1 MFRYLN
7 IFSLFADMTLKLS
20 LGLIFF
26 NYGYGKLLKLING
39 EGSGLIG
46 MVASI
51 PFFGNYPVFFSWT
64 LALTETLV
72 IFAFIYGYM
81 SFLPISNFISRFAGF
96 LCLIISIVI
105 IYLHIFVW
113 GDNLFSH
120 GPFEALNSGEGK
132 KAVFG
137 QFLFIPISLYII
149 FNNRINL
156 SVINEK

>member
-1 MFRYLN
+1 MSRYHH
-7 IFSLFADMTLKLS
+7 ITFFITDITLKLS

-26 NYGYGKLLKLING
+26 NYGFGKLNKLINQ
-39 EGSGLIG
+39 EADGLIG

-51 PFFGNYPVFFSWT
+51 PFFGIFPLFSSWM
-64 LALTETLV
+64 LALTETFA
-72 IFAFIYGYM
+72 IFAFLYGYTNF
-81 SFLPISNFISRFAGF
+81 SLSNFISRFTGL
-96 LCLIISIVI
+96 LCLIISIMI
-105 IYLHIFVW
+105 IYLHVFAW

-120 GPFEALNSGEGK
+120 GPFESLNIEEGK

-156 SVINEK
+156 STINEK